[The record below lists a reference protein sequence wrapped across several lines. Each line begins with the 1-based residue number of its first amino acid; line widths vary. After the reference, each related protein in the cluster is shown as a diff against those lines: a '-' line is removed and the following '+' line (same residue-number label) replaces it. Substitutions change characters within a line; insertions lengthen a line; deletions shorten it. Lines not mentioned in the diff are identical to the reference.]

1 MNNSKVMFARESV
14 NKFYDD
20 TSPEIW
26 KKVIGDDLHY
36 HVGWGDGDIFYN
48 SIEYLYKF
56 ICRAQ
61 YY

>member
-26 KKVIGDDLHY
+26 KKIIGDDLHY

-56 ICRAQ
+56 I
-61 YY
+61 